1 MNQKTFIEAL
11 VVSGVYLLFRF
22 LEMRFVTKENRPLK
36 VVLRDTLV
44 VYISVIAGNF
54 IYEQLGAAGTL
65 NSSPAVFTDKAS
77 F

>member
-22 LEMRFVTKENRPLK
+22 LEMRFVTKENQPLK

-44 VYISVIAGNF
+44 VYISFIAGNF
-54 IYEQLGAAGTL
+54 IYEQFGAVGAV
-65 NSSPAVFTDKAS
+65 NSPAVFTDKAS